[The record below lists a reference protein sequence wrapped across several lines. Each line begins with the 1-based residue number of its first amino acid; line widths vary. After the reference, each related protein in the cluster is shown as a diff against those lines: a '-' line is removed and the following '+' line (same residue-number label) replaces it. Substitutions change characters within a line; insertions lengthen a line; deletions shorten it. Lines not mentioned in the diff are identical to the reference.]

1 MHKKVQQ
8 QPIEMAVTS
17 GFATI
22 FRDAI
27 NRVVKMLIFGQATW
41 ISVWPGV
48 MGSPG
53 NIIRDRAVVAHQP
66 HKLEVVGSSPAPVP
80 RELW

>member
-1 MHKKVQQ
+1 MV
-8 QPIEMAVTS
+8 VTS
-17 GFATI
+17 GLATI

-53 NIIRDRAVVAHQP
+53 NYNT
-66 HKLEVVGSSPAPVP
+66 G
-80 RELW
+80 